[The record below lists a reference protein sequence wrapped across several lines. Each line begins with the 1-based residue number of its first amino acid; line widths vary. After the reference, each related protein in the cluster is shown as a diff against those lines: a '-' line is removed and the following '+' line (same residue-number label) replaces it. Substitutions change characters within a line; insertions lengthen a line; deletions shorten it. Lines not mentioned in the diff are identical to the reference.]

1 MKEKLI
7 STFQIFLKR
16 LELPWEQTL
25 AFIVRSFSKKERII
39 FFVFALLMAGSV
51 LGMLWNINQTFL
63 VPVPAHGGTL
73 VEGAIRSP
81 VLINPLFSNSERA
94 SEVDR
99 DLTTLIYSGLL
110 RATPDGDLIPDLAD
124 HYDFSP
130 DGLTYTF
137 TLKDDIYWHDG
148 EPITVDDVVFTI
160 GKAQDSIL
168 KSPKRAS
175 WDGVVIEEVSKK
187 TVRFILENP
196 YAPFL
201 ENMTLG
207 ILPKH
212 IWEPLSDPSK
222 FEYNIYNREPIGSGP
237 YKWVSA
243 TRDNN
248 DVPLYYDLVAF
259 DKFALGKPYID
270 NIRIK
275 FYGNEENLLKALR
288 SGEIQSTAYISPE
301 AAEKLSLEGF
311 RVDKTSLLHVFGVFF
326 NQNQKSYFADKAV
339 RIALNDTVDKKRII
353 DEVFH
358 GYATPI
364 DGPLPPGALGY
375 EAYQASDKTFEERVA
390 DARALLIKDGWKY
403 DEEKRVM
410 TKKLKK
416 ETQELSFSI
425 STISPS
431 VIPALKS
438 AAAIIKENWEQLGAR
453 VDVKVFETKGDLSQN
468 AIRPRKYDAL
478 LFGEVIGRDSDPF
491 AFWHS
496 SQRLDPGLNIALY
509 ANIKTDK
516 ALEEG
521 RELRDSDARAEK
533 YRAFGVLVSDDV
545 PGVFIY
551 SPDLTY
557 ALPKDIGGVAIGHVV
572 TPAERF
578 IAVHTWY
585 LEKANVWKMFAK

>member
-1 MKEKLI
+1 MI
-7 STFQIFLKR
+7 
-16 LELPWEQTL
+16 
-25 AFIVRSFSKKERII
+25 
-39 FFVFALLMAGSV
+39 LMIASV
-51 LGMLWNINQTFL
+51 LGMLWNINRAFL

-81 VLINPLFSNSERA
+81 VLINPLFANSERA

-99 DLTTLIYSGLL
+99 DLVALIYSGLL
-110 RATPDGDLIPDLAD
+110 RANPDGTLSPDLAERYEVSD
-124 HYDFSP
+124 

-137 TLKDDIYWHDG
+137 YLKDNIYWHDG
-148 EPITVDDVVFTI
+148 KPITADDVVFTI
-160 GKAQDSIL
+160 AKAQDSIL
-168 KSPKRAS
+168 KSPKRAN
-175 WDGVVIEEVSKK
+175 WDGVIVEEISNK
-187 TVRFILENP
+187 TIRFILENP

-212 IWEPLSDPSK
+212 IWESIDPSQ
-222 FEYNIYNREPIGSGP
+222 FEYNRYNREPIGSGP
-237 YKWVSA
+237 YKWVST

-270 NIRIK
+270 TIRVR
-275 FYGNEENLLKALR
+275 FYSNEENLLKALR
-288 SGEIQSTAYISPE
+288 SGEIQSTTYIAPE
-301 AAEKLSLEGF
+301 TAQKLSDEGF
-311 RVDKTSLLHVFGVFF
+311 RVDKTPLLHIFGVFF
-326 NQNQKSYFADKAV
+326 NQNQKSYFADKSV
-339 RIALNDTVDKKRII
+339 RTALDMTVDKERII
-353 DEVFH
+353 NEVFH
-358 GYATPI
+358 GYATPV

-375 EAYQASDKTFEERVA
+375 VPYQKSSKTFEERIA

-403 DEEKRVM
+403 DEEKHVM
-410 TKKLKK
+410 TKKVKK

-425 STISPS
+425 STISPT
-431 VIPALKS
+431 VIPALK
-438 AAAIIKENWEQLGAR
+438 ATAAILKENWEQLGAR

-509 ANIKTDK
+509 ANIKADK

-521 RELRDSDARAEK
+521 RKLSDIGARGEK
-533 YRAFGVLVSDDV
+533 YQSFEEIVKGDV
-545 PGVFIY
+545 PAAFIY

-557 ALPKDIGGVAIGHVV
+557 VLPKNIGGVAVGHVI
-572 TPAERF
+572 TPSERF

-585 LEKANVWKMFAK
+585 LEKTNVWKFFVK

>member
-16 LELPWEQTL
+16 FELPWEQTI
-25 AFIVRSFSKKERII
+25 AFVVRSFSKKERAV
-39 FFVFALLMAGSV
+39 FFVFALFMAGSV

-81 VLINPLFSNSERA
+81 VLINPLFANSERA

-99 DLTTLIYSGLL
+99 DLTALIYSGLL
-110 RATPDGDLIPDLAD
+110 RANPDGTLKPDLAER
-124 HYDFSP
+124 YEVSE

-137 TLKDDIYWHDG
+137 YLKDTIYWHDG
-148 EPITVDDVVFTI
+148 KSVTADDVVFTI
-160 GKAQDSIL
+160 AKAQDSIL

-175 WDGVVIEEVSKK
+175 WDGVVVEEISKR
-187 TVRFILENP
+187 TVRFVLESP

-201 ENMTLG
+201 QNTTLG

-212 IWEPLSDPSK
+212 IWESIDPSQ
-222 FEYNIYNREPIGSGP
+222 FEYNRYNREPIGSGP
-237 YKWVSA
+237 YKLLKIG
-243 TRDNN
+243 RDTN
-248 DVPLYYDLVAF
+248 DVPLYYDLIAF

-270 NIRIK
+270 NISIR
-275 FYGNEENLLKALR
+275 FYSNEENLLKALR
-288 SGEIQSTAYISPE
+288 GGGIQSTAYISPE
-301 AAEKLSLEGF
+301 AAGKLSEEGF
-311 RVDKTSLLHVFGVFF
+311 RVDKTPLLHVFGVFF

-339 RIALNDTVDKKRII
+339 RTALNDTVDKERII
-353 DEVFH
+353 DEVFR

-375 EAYQASDKTFEERVA
+375 EAYQISTKTFEERIA
-390 DARALLIKDGWKY
+390 DARALLIKDGWSY
-403 DEEKRVM
+403 DEEKHVM
-410 TKKLKK
+410 TKKVKK
-416 ETQELSFSI
+416 EVQELSFSI

-438 AAAIIKENWEQLGAR
+438 AAAIIKENWEQLGVR

-509 ANIKTDK
+509 ANIKADK

-521 RELRDSDARAEK
+521 RKLSDDDERAEK
-533 YRAFGVLVSDDV
+533 YKAFGEAVKDDV

-557 ALPKDIGGVAIGHVV
+557 VLPQDIGGVLIGHVV

-585 LEKANVWKMFAK
+585 LEKANVWKIFVK

>member
-7 STFQIFLKR
+7 SKLQILLKR
-16 LELPWEQTL
+16 FELPWEGTV
-25 AFIVRSFSKKERII
+25 AFVVRSFSKKERII

-51 LGMLWNINQTFL
+51 LGMLWNINKAFL
-63 VPVPAHGGTL
+63 VHVPAHGGTL

-81 VLINPLFSNSERA
+81 VLINPLFANSERA

-99 DLTTLIYSGLL
+99 DLTALIYSGLL
-110 RATPDGDLIPDLAD
+110 RANPDGTLSPDLAER
-124 HYDFSP
+124 YEISG

-137 TLKDDIYWHDG
+137 YLKDNIYWHDG
-148 EPITVDDVVFTI
+148 KPVTADDVVFTI
-160 GKAQDSIL
+160 AKAQDSIL

-175 WDGVVIEEVSKK
+175 WDGVVVEEVSQR
-187 TVRFILENP
+187 TIRFILENP
-196 YAPFL
+196 YTPFL
-201 ENMTLG
+201 QNMTLG

-212 IWEPLSDPSK
+212 IWESIDPSQ
-222 FEYNIYNREPIGSGP
+222 FEYNRYNREPVGSGP
-237 YKWVSA
+237 YEWVST

-248 DVPLYYDLVAF
+248 DVPLYYDLAAF
-259 DKFALGKPYID
+259 DKFALGKPYIN
-270 NIRIK
+270 NIRVR
-275 FYGNEENLLKALR
+275 FYSNEENLLKALR
-288 SGEIQSTAYISPE
+288 SGEIQSTAYISPQD
-301 AAEKLSLEGF
+301 AEKLSQEGF
-311 RVDKTSLLHVFGVFF
+311 RVDKTPLLHIFGVFF
-326 NQNQKSYFADKAV
+326 NQNQKSYFTDKSV
-339 RIALNDTVDKKRII
+339 RTALNNTVDKERII
-353 DEVFH
+353 SEVFH

-375 EAYQASDKTFEERVA
+375 EGYQVSTKTLEERIA
-390 DARALLIKDGWKY
+390 DARALLIKDGWTY
-403 DEEKRVM
+403 DNEKRVM
-410 TKKLKK
+410 IKKVKK

-438 AAAIIKENWEQLGAR
+438 AAAIIKENWEQLGAH

-478 LFGEVIGRDSDPF
+478 LFGEIIGRDSDPF

-509 ANIKTDK
+509 VNIKADK

-521 RELRDSDARAEK
+521 RKLSDVDARAEK
-533 YRAFGVLVSDDV
+533 YQTFGNMVKDDI
-545 PGVFIY
+545 PGVFVY

-557 ALPKDIGGVAIGHVV
+557 ALPKEIGGVKIGHIV

-585 LEKANVWKMFAK
+585 LEKTNVWKIFVK

>member
-1 MKEKLI
+1 MKEKFI
-7 STFQIFLKR
+7 SIFQIFFKR
-16 LELPWEQTL
+16 FELTWENTGS
-25 AFIVRSFSKKERII
+25 IVVRSFSKKERVV
-39 FFVFALLMAGSV
+39 FFVFAFLMAASV
-51 LGMLWNINQTFL
+51 LGMLWNINRAFL
-63 VPVPAHGGTL
+63 VPVPARGGTL

-81 VLINPLFSNSERA
+81 VLINPLFANSERA

-99 DLTTLIYSGLL
+99 DLTALIYSGLL
-110 RATPDGDLIPDLAD
+110 RANADGTLSPDLAERYEVSD
-124 HYDFSP
+124 

-137 TLKDDIYWHDG
+137 YLKDDIYWHDG
-148 EPITVDDVVFTI
+148 EPVTADDVVFTI
-160 GKAQDSIL
+160 AKAQDSIL

-175 WDGVVIEEVSKK
+175 WDGVVVEEVSAR

-212 IWEPLSDPSK
+212 IWESIDPSQ
-222 FEYNIYNREPIGSGP
+222 FEYNRYNREPIGSGP
-237 YKWVSA
+237 YKLSKIG
-243 TRDNN
+243 RDTN
-248 DVPLYYDLVAF
+248 DIPLYYDLAAF
-259 DKFALGKPYID
+259 DKFALGRPYID
-270 NIRIK
+270 TITIR
-275 FYGNEENLLKALR
+275 FYSNEENLLKALS

-339 RIALNDTVDKKRII
+339 RIALNGTVDKERIVR
-353 DEVFH
+353 EVFR

-375 EAYQASDKTFEERVA
+375 EAYQASDKTFEERIA
-390 DARALLIKDGWKY
+390 DARALLVKDGWKY

-410 TKKLKK
+410 TKTVKK

-453 VDVKVFETKGDLSQN
+453 VDVKAFETKGDLSQN

-509 ANIKTDK
+509 ANIKADK

-521 RELRDSDARAEK
+521 RKLGDTEARAEK
-533 YRAFGVLVSDDV
+533 YQTFGEIVKDDV

-557 ALPKDIGGVAIGHVV
+557 ALPKSIGGVSIGHVV
-572 TPAERF
+572 TPADRF
-578 IAVHTWY
+578 AAVYTWY
-585 LEKANVWKMFAK
+585 LEKANVWKIFVK